1 VTNREIAEQ
10 IMANPCVWNPI
21 DGDNPYGS
29 VDLDWIRDAITAALD
44 AARPP
49 AGHIMEHDGTVS
61 RLDGELVKTEDGTV
75 IGKGAR
81 VWPLYPVELSG
92 DEDDVAPVTLK
103 YAVIDP
109 MDGAEL
115 DDGDWADIGKCY
127 STREAAEAAK
137 RAAGGGA

>member
-49 AGHIMEHDGTVS
+49 AGHIMEHDGTVRKDERPICGTTADGVEVRMGDTVWHRHYHRDKKPQPWYAS
-61 RLDGELVKTEDGTV
+61 PGGCAVCPPPFAGWSSLLDV
-75 IGKGAR
+75 
-81 VWPLYPVELSG
+81 SF
-92 DEDDVAPVTLK
+92 
-103 YAVIDP
+103 
-109 MDGAEL
+109 
-115 DDGDWADIGKCY
+115 Y
-127 STREAAEAAK
+127 STREAAEAAQ